1 MQKWCKIVSVTR
13 PDNRDVFIG
22 TRPCG
27 GPMTG
32 PGRSTLTAFDR
43 LDDAPDRLPQPHFD
57 CPSLL
62 PPSYPGSDGHVENN
76 LFQENVGRMARDRR
90 VSSCRRGACESRPG
104 SHAQRE
110 GRPRNPNLGTQ
121 PPSQARTSPVS
132 GCPWRLAFRVAGR
145 SGIDPCSIHDRE
157 GQCAERR

>member
-1 MQKWCKIVSVTR
+1 MQKWCKIVSVAR

-27 GPMTG
+27 GPTTG

-76 LFQENVGRMARDRR
+76 LFQENVGHMARDRR
-90 VSSCRRGACESRPG
+90 ASSCRRGACESRP
-104 SHAQRE
+104 
-110 GRPRNPNLGTQ
+110 
-121 PPSQARTSPVS
+121 
-132 GCPWRLAFRVAGR
+132 
-145 SGIDPCSIHDRE
+145 
-157 GQCAERR
+157 